1 MVAKTLEGSEEA
13 FRQLVLK
20 YQKPV
25 YRLLLRLLRD
35 PSRAE
40 DIAQETF
47 LKAYR
52 ALRTYQ
58 PDRKFLSWIFK
69 IAHNTAIDSM
79 RRKQLDLVALETPD
93 RELPGPISRL
103 EDPTVPSPDGVVRGR
118 DLARDLTQAVSE
130 LEPLYR
136 ELVLLRFQEGLS
148 YQEIVEVTGLAMG
161 TVKTRLHR
169 GRKQLAD
176 RLTGAGWGQVSQP

>member
-1 MVAKTLEGSEEA
+1 MVEQTLKGSEEA

-20 YQKPV
+20 YQTPV
-25 YRLLLRLLRD
+25 YRLLLRVLRD
-35 PSRAE
+35 PTAAE

-52 ALRTYQ
+52 ALKGFQ

-79 RRKQLDLVALETPD
+79 RRKRLDTVPLETPGE
-93 RELPGPISRL
+93 ELPGPIARL
-103 EDPTVPSPDGVVRGR
+103 EDPSAPSPDGVVQGR
-118 DLARDLTQAVSE
+118 DLARDLTAAVE
-130 LEPLYR
+130 GLDPLYR
-136 ELVLLRFQEGLS
+136 ELVLLRFQEGLA
-148 YQEIVEVTGLAMG
+148 YQEIVEVTGLPMG

-169 GRKQLAD
+169 GRKQLAEILAQSGWD
-176 RLTGAGWGQVSQP
+176 R

>member
-1 MVAKTLEGSEEA
+1 MVE
-13 FRQLVLK
+13 K
-20 YQKPV
+20 YETPV
-25 YRLLLRLLRD
+25 YRLLLRLVRD

-40 DIAQETF
+40 DLSQEAF
-47 LKAYR
+47 IKAYR
-52 ALRTYQ
+52 ALRSYD
-58 PDRKFLSWIFK
+58 PNRRFLSWIFK

-79 RRKQLDLVALETPD
+79 RRKQLDTVALETPGE
-93 RELPGPISRL
+93 ELPGPIART
-103 EDPTVPSPDGVVRGR
+103 EDATVLAPDTVVQGR
-118 DLARDLTQAVSE
+118 DLARDLTAAVAE
-130 LEPLYR
+130 LDLHYR

-176 RLTGAGWGQVSQP
+176 QLRMAGWAPAGETAPKPSEGK